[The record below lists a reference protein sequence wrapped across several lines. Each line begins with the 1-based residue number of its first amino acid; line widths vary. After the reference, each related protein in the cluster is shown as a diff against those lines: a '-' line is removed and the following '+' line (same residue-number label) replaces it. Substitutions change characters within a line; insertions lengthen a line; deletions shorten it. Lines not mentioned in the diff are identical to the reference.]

1 MNDYPHLAFEM
12 DDPVMLVYTIHPPSN
27 LVVINLGLLLAV
39 HVISLLN
46 VMILVMKAKPL
57 LMVQG
62 EEVVIQMLLQLAL
75 NVNKAE
81 VVMTTEEPGTMVEF
95 QMRATLDLMAQGG
108 HSGKR
113 SQIASNGA
121 VAARQLVAWS

>member
-1 MNDYPHLAFEM
+1 MLDGDVTMNDYPHLAFEM

-81 VVMTTEEPGTMVEF
+81 VVMTTEEPGTMVP
-95 QMRATLDLMAQGG
+95 D
-108 HSGKR
+108 
-113 SQIASNGA
+113 
-121 VAARQLVAWS
+121 AAG